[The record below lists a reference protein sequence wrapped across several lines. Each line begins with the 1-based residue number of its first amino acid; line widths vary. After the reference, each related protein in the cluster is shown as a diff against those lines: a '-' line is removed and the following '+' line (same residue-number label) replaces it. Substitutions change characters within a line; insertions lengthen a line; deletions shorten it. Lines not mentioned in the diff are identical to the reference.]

1 MKEELISVIVPIY
14 NVEKY
19 LKRCVDSILN
29 QTYKNVEII
38 LIDDGSTDNSGKICD
53 EYALK
58 DTRIKVIHKENGGLS
73 DARNAGLNI
82 MTGKYVTFVDSDD
95 YIDFKFIQTLF
106 TNLKKCNADI
116 SCCNMQRF
124 KTNKELRK
132 YKKTRNGIEIFDSI
146 EALNY
151 IFYQKKIDSSVC
163 NKLFKEN
170 LFRKI
175 FFPNNRYFEDLAII
189 YKVILKAK
197 KIVYD
202 NSNLYYYYQRKNSI
216 LHEANEKRINDIL
229 TNLNEMNQYLCGDI
243 RFEKS
248 KLARSINIYF
258 YIYRETNNKL
268 LKKEMKKL
276 IKISRTLVLKDKYIN
291 QKTKIGIIISFI
303 SFPLV
308 NILFRIKTLV

>member
-1 MKEELISVIVPIY
+1 MKEELISVIVPVY
-14 NVEKY
+14 NVEEY
-19 LKRCVDSILN
+19 LHRCIDSILN
-29 QTYKNVEII
+29 QTYNNIEII

-73 DARNAGLNI
+73 NARNAGLNS
-82 MTGKYVTFVDSDD
+82 MTGKYVTFIDSDD
-95 YIDFKFIQTLF
+95 YIDSKFIQTLF
-106 TNLKKCNADI
+106 INLKKCNVDI

-124 KTNKELRK
+124 KINKGIAQ
-132 YKKTRNGIEIFDSI
+132 YQKKCNEIEIFDNI

-163 NKLFKEN
+163 NKLFKSN
-170 LFRKI
+170 LFSGV
-175 FFPNNRYFEDLAII
+175 FFPINRYFEDLAII

-197 KIVYD
+197 KIVYI
-202 NSNLYYYYQRKNSI
+202 NINLYYYYQRKNSI
-216 LHEANEKRINDIL
+216 LHEANEKKINDIL
-229 TNLNEMNQYLCGDI
+229 TNLNEINQYLCEDTK
-243 RFEKS
+243 FEKS

-276 IKISRTLVLKDKYIN
+276 IKINRKLVLQDECIN
-291 QKTKIGIIISFI
+291 KKTKIGIIISFI

-308 NILFRIKTLV
+308 NILFRIKTLL